1 MPVPVKSAESAS
13 ESRYDRLQRKGSYS
27 KKGRISR
34 RWALWYPLP
43 FISAQPTMEI
53 VSKATKSSNLPA
65 FVTNLLSVQIPT
77 GRSFVAERIKS
88 VFVPYN
94 IGKGTWLTAA
104 QMKPSVEQAAKNLW
118 ASTYH
123 KWGRVGAADGFDAEF
138 SGAETLPFFS
148 DFLTLANASGDT
160 GPAVVTSGTFGGEMA
175 GEYRLAVPVNFGQN
189 VTMKHDIALP
199 TDPYAIAPD
208 LFVTSHAAGDYADG
222 FFLICV
228 EGGLTRLGV

>member
-1 MPVPVKSAESAS
+1 MPPVPKTAEPAS
-13 ESRYDRLQRKGSYS
+13 ESRYDSLQRRGSYS

-43 FISAQPTMEI
+43 FISGKTTGEI
-53 VSKATKSSNLPA
+53 VSMATKSNSLPA

-77 GRSFVAERIKS
+77 GRSFVAERIKP

-104 QMKPSVEQAAKNLW
+104 QLTPAVLQAAKNLW

-138 SGAETLPFFS
+138 SGAETLPFFA
-148 DFLTLANASGDT
+148 DFATKVSASGDT
-160 GPAVVTSGTFGGEMA
+160 GPAILSAGRFGGEMS

-199 TDPYAIAPD
+199 ADPYAISPD

-222 FFLICV
+222 FFLVCV
-228 EGGLTRLGV
+228 QGGLTRLGV